1 MEQSEEKKE
10 LTIEESF
17 DELDR
22 MVERLEGEELSLE
35 ESFRLYESGMKLLKS
50 VSEKVDQ
57 VEQKIRL
64 INEEGEVSEFT

>member
-50 VSEKVDQ
+50 VSEKVYQ